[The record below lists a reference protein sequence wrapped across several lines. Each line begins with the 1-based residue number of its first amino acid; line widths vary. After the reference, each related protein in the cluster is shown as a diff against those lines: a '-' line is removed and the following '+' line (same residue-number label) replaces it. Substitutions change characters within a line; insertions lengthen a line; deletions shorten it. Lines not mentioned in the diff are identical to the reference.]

1 MRAIRGFWG
10 AVLSTSDLIFFG
22 VFFWVLFVTARLA
35 VFAINIDIKLK
46 KRLWPII
53 IFSLAATLLG
63 VAYALNFPPKGYVV
77 LLLAVFVIVYSN
89 LKGFYF
95 CESCGKMLAN
105 KKILTTVEIC
115 AKCGG
120 KVKR

>member
-1 MRAIRGFWG
+1 M
-10 AVLSTSDLIFFG
+10 STSDLIFFG

-35 VFAINIDIKLK
+35 VFAINIDIMLK
-46 KRLWPII
+46 KKLWPII
-53 IFSLAATLLG
+53 IFSLAGVLLAL
-63 VAYALNFPPKGYVV
+63 AYVLDFPPKGYAI
-77 LLLAVFVIVYSN
+77 LLVAVAVIVYSN

-105 KKILTTVEIC
+105 KKILTTVETC

-120 KVKR
+120 SVKR